1 MIDKWLS
8 KTKLNRFFEKV
19 VRKLFFN
26 KISAN
31 TITLLALTTG
41 LLSSLSIFLSGML
54 IWEIELII
62 CATSLMVTSFLLD
75 VLDGALARIE
85 GPTIFGGILDI
96 FSDRAVEVSI
106 IIAIISLDQT
116 NLMWAG
122 IISLGSITLCITMFL
137 LVGGIVEAK
146 DLEDTKKVIFYR
158 KGLMERGETFIFLF
172 LIMILFSWRV
182 IMLWIFAFLILLTA
196 ILRLRD
202 AYLIFKSNN
211 KS

>member
-106 IIAIISLDQT
+106 IIAIISLDQI

>member
-172 LIMILFSWRV
+172 LITILFSWRG

>member
-106 IIAIISLDQT
+106 IIAIISLDQI

-122 IISLGSITLCITMFL
+122 IISLGSIILCITMFL